1 MGGRLRLPDFIIG
14 GAAKCA
20 TTSLHKVLADHE
32 QIGMP
37 PGELHFFDA
46 DDPVAHANF
55 FIINHGRLIGYDFN
69 SAEGPLF
76 TAYAERFRQFQAS
89 PFIGED
95 STAYLLSSDV
105 AASRIK
111 RMLPNV
117 KLIFMLRD
125 PVSRAY
131 SQYWFM
137 VDQGTATVSFERALV
152 TYPRLVLGST
162 YARHLERYFNLFGR
176 DQIKVI
182 LFEDFVRD
190 PKATVDSVTDFLGAS
205 RFNSLP
211 TQESWSNRTYYPKFP
226 PAELLLNHVRK
237 RLIGGRYR
245 DHLGARGLG
254 MSVGMLADKA
264 VRRFRL
270 RAESSPPML
279 GTTREFL
286 ARHMSERNRGLSELL
301 QRDLS
306 TMWHGF
312 TG

>member
-1 MGGRLRLPDFIIG
+1 
-14 GAAKCA
+14 
-20 TTSLHKVLADHE
+20 VLADHE
-32 QIGMP
+32 EIGMP

-55 FIINHGRLIGYDFN
+55 FIINRNQLISYDCD
-69 SAEGPLF
+69 SVEDPLF
-76 TAYAERFRQFQAS
+76 AAYAERFRPFQTS
-89 PFIGED
+89 RFIGED

-105 AASRIK
+105 SASRIK
-111 RMLPNV
+111 RMLPDV

-137 VDQGTATVSFERALV
+137 VDQGSATVSFERALI
-152 TYPRLVLGST
+152 THPRLVLAST
-162 YARHLERYFNLFGR
+162 YARHLERYFNLFAR
-176 DQIKVI
+176 DQVKVI
-182 LFEDFVRD
+182 LFEDFVRE

-205 RFNSLP
+205 RFDNLP
-211 TQESWSNRTYYPKFP
+211 EQESWSNRTYYPRVP
-226 PAELLLNHVRK
+226 PMELLLNHVRR

-254 MSVGMLADKA
+254 VSVRMLADKV
-264 VRRFRL
+264 VRRLKL
-270 RAESSPPML
+270 RVESPPPML
-279 GTTREFL
+279 STTKEFL

-306 TMWHGF
+306 KVWDGF

>member
-1 MGGRLRLPDFIIG
+1 MAGRLRLPDFIIG

-20 TTSLHKVLADHE
+20 TTSLHAVLADHE

-46 DDPVAHANF
+46 DDPVTHANF
-55 FIINHGRLIGYDFN
+55 FIINRGRLIGYDCD

-76 TAYAERFRQFQAS
+76 AAYAERFRPYQES
-89 PFIGED
+89 RFIGED

-111 RMLPNV
+111 RMLPDV

-137 VDQGTATVSFERALV
+137 VNQGRATVSFERALI
-152 TYPRLVLGST
+152 TYPRLVLSST

-176 DQIKVI
+176 DQVKVI

-211 TQESWSNRTYYPKFP
+211 KQESWSNRTYYPRFP
-226 PAELLLNHVRK
+226 PLEFLLNHVRM
-237 RLIGGRYR
+237 RLTGGRYR

-254 MSVGMLADKA
+254 VSVGMLADKA
-264 VRRFRL
+264 VRRLKL
-270 RAESSPPML
+270 RVEHTPQML
-279 GTTREFL
+279 STTREFL

-306 TMWHGF
+306 KLWDGF